1 MNKFSI
7 TILII
12 LTFYCNTTGVKNPES
27 YNEKNTATE
36 ESPTN
41 RFMVMEENLQKASS
55 LEEKQKLTLQ
65 YSEELILG
73 KKYEEATKILKNYIS
88 KNRSDVQATF
98 LLSKSLY
105 QSGNYT
111 ESMKYLQQCKSLDK
125 GYNKFE
131 RDRLIARVH
140 FKMSNYGPGIR
151 VLGEA
156 SQDKRFEK
164 DQEFYEMAAR
174 GFKEINMCK
183 RSLQIASEGL
193 NKYPKNH
200 TLNQIKL
207 ECSEL

>member
-1 MNKFSI
+1 MNKLSL
-7 TILII
+7 TVLII
-12 LTFYCNTTGVKNPES
+12 LAFYCSTTGVKEPES
-27 YNEKNTATE
+27 DKNNDIVV
-36 ESPTN
+36 ESTTS
-41 RFMVMEENLQKASS
+41 RMVVIEENLKNASS
-55 LEEKQKLTLQ
+55 LDEKQRLTLQ

-73 KKYEEATKILKNYIS
+73 KKYEEATKILKNFIS
-88 KNRSDVQATF
+88 TNRNDVKATF

-111 ESMKYLQQCKSLDK
+111 EAMKYLQQCKYLDK
-125 GYNKFE
+125 EYNKFARE
-131 RDRLIARVH
+131 RLIARVH

-193 NKYPKNH
+193 NKYPQNH
-200 TLNQIKL
+200 TLNRIKL